1 MLADF
6 AVYLNDE
13 KRKDPAKQPPPLWQ
27 DLWPSPE
34 DLKKAASE
42 ARFLQRSRKAGESWY
57 RNASV
62 RKSELQ
68 PFTDKGTPLDQS
80 AADQYFSLE
89 AIHPILVD
97 LLRNSQPRAVA
108 HFEILQLYRHL
119 RFTSFLEHEVILPSF
134 QDVAFEKLRVK
145 IPRDLSIQAL
155 KLVTDEAFHGQRS
168 EELILSLEERTGI
181 PCNFSYS
188 SRILESLLDLSDNSV
203 NAKLRRFCFAFIS
216 ETTISSTIALNSRST
231 KDPEIRAFFHEHF
244 TDENIHSVYFQAAFA
259 HVWKHLEAAQAR
271 SLAPIFETFFIAFTG
286 NDWNAVLEDM
296 KHSGLLAEARDLEKL
311 LGNNPR
317 LYRHLKLEHAS
328 IPLQV
333 LREVDR
339 QKIIFSRPFY
349 SSLSI

>member
-13 KRKDPAKQPPPLWQ
+13 KRKDPTKNISQAWQ
-27 DLWPSPE
+27 DFWPSPE
-34 DLKKAASE
+34 DLKKAANE

-62 RKSELQ
+62 RKSDLQ
-68 PFTDKGTPLDQS
+68 AFAETGAGLDQ
-80 AADQYFSLE
+80 ATVDEFFSLE
-89 AIHPILVD
+89 AVHPILVD
-97 LLRNSQPRAVA
+97 LLRNSPPRAVA
-108 HFEILQLYRHL
+108 HFELLQLYRHL
-119 RFTSFLEHEVILPSF
+119 RFTSFLEHEVILPAF
-134 QDVAFEKLRVK
+134 QDVAFEKLRLQ

-168 EELILSLEERTGI
+168 EELILSLEERTGV
-181 PCNFSYS
+181 PCNFAYS
-188 SRILESLLDLSDNSV
+188 SRVLENLLDLSDNSV
-203 NAKLRRFCFAFIS
+203 NGKLRRFCFAFIS
-216 ETTISSTIALNSRST
+216 ETTISSTISLNSRNT

-259 HVWKHLEAAQAR
+259 HVWKNLEPGQTRA
-271 SLAPIFETFFIAFTG
+271 LAPLFETFFIAFTG

-296 KHSGLLAEARDLEKL
+296 KHSGLLTESRDLEKIL
-311 LGNNPR
+311 SGNPT

-339 QKIIFSRPFY
+339 QRIIFSRPFY
-349 SSLSI
+349 ESLSV